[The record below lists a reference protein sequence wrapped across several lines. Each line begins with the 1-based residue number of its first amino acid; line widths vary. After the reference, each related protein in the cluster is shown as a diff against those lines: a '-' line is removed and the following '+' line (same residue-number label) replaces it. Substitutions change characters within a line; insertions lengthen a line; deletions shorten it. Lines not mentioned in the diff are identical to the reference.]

1 MKSLAALA
9 AALLFTAL
17 TGCGGESA
25 NMSPQYP
32 PPPGV
37 DGPETAVAAS
47 EPNGLN
53 GPAPLQ
59 GDGQVQPNAE
69 AAAYATPQAG
79 DIQVG
84 ADGSEYTDTDPA
96 ALADFK
102 PALDPYGTWVDDSTY
117 GTVWTPSP
125 TVVGNDFS
133 PYVTAGHWSYDDD
146 YVWVSDYDWGWAPFH
161 YGRWV
166 YISNR
171 GWGWIP
177 GRTYAGAWVSWRYGY
192 DDWGYVGWAPMP
204 PTWYWRGGYAVGI
217 GYVPVAPYVFCH
229 SSHVFAGTGLHGHIV
244 AGPQVAVVASHTRP
258 YVPANPSVGHSAAHP
273 SVGGPPPRSYG
284 VTNPPSS
291 GSNRGL
297 AHAQQF
303 AKPSTAAALGAHA
316 PQVPQH
322 MPSTGNASAANASRF
337 GSVPANAAA
346 PRYNGSTT
354 TLGGQHAP
362 VASAPQYRGVSPTP
376 HPAPYSAPS
385 SHSSMPQHFGGTAS
399 SAPRYS
405 APAYSAPRYSAPSQG
420 YSQPH
425 YSAPSQPHYSA
436 PSQPHYSAPSGGGG
450 FHTATPSYHAPQ
462 PSYHQSAPTHSSGGG
477 GFRGGASRG
486 GGRR

>member
-1 MKSLAALA
+1 MKSLAAMA

-25 NMSPQYP
+25 NMSGQYP
-32 PPPGV
+32 MPPGV
-37 DGPETAVAAS
+37 DGPEQTVAAS
-47 EPNGLN
+47 EAPNAV
-53 GPAPLQ
+53 GPAQLQ
-59 GDGQVQPNAE
+59 APPAPEGQVQAE
-69 AAAYATPQAG
+69 AATYATPQPG

-84 ADGSEYTDTDPA
+84 ADGTEYTDTDPA

-102 PALDPYGTWVDDSTY
+102 PALDPYGTWVEDPNY

-133 PYVTAGHWSYDDD
+133 PYVTAGHWAYDDD

-166 YISNR
+166 YMSNR
-171 GWGWIP
+171 WGWIP
-177 GRTYAGAWVSWRYGY
+177 GRTYAGAWVTWRYGY

-229 SSHVFAGTGLHGHIV
+229 SSHVFAGSGLHGHIV

-258 YVPANPSVGHSAAHP
+258 YVPANPSVGHTAAHP
-273 SVGGPPPRSYG
+273 SVGGPPPRSFG

-291 GSNRGL
+291 GQNSGL

-303 AKPSTAAALGAHA
+303 ARPSSAVALGGRP
-316 PQVPQH
+316 PQQQVAQH
-322 MPSTGNASAANASRF
+322 LPTPANNGQRF
-337 GSVPANAAA
+337 GNVPSATSA
-346 PRYNGSTT
+346 PSARFNGGSTT
-354 TLGGQHAP
+354 TLGQHAP

-376 HPAPYSAPS
+376 HPVPYSSPA
-385 SHSSMPQHFGGTAS
+385 SHASIPQHFGGAS
-399 SAPRYS
+399 SGYS
-405 APAYSAPRYSAPSQG
+405 A
-420 YSQPH
+420 PH
-425 YSAPSQPHYSA
+425 YSAPSSGYSAPHYSA
-436 PSQPHYSAPSGGGG
+436 PSSGYSGGSSG
-450 FHTATPSYHAPQ
+450 FHSSAPSYHAPQ
-462 PSYHQSAPTHSSGGG
+462 PSYHTSAPTTHSSGGGGG

-486 GGRR
+486 GGGRR